1 MRLTAD
7 TFRALYLEYGP
18 RAQGFFMRMT
28 GYDIELS
35 RDLTQDLFTRLWSIR
50 DRYDSQLPF
59 NAWMF
64 TVAYNI
70 LRNEHRRQMTV
81 MEYVSSVDKEESM
94 ELPDKI
100 EQEQRKNLI
109 HAAVDK
115 LPEPQKAVFLL
126 KYGEDLTITEIA
138 KVCDIPEGTVKSR
151 MDKLTELEK
160 ESRELLSDFRSMID
174 DENKEWKLAPL
185 DITDQ
190 RQQKPLMRRIPSWV
204 AVAAMLTG
212 IAIGFAMPHHTAEPT
227 ARHTAFNY
235 ADTCRS
241 IEQNDVNISLLVSAS
256 QRF

>member
-81 MEYVSSVDKEESM
+81 MEYVLSVDKEESM

-100 EQEQRKNLI
+100 EQEQRKSLI

-138 KVCDIPEGTVKSR
+138 KVCDIPEGTENSR
-151 MDKLTELEK
+151 MFSALKAVREYCKLNE
-160 ESRELLSDFRSMID
+160 I
-174 DENKEWKLAPL
+174 
-185 DITDQ
+185 
-190 RQQKPLMRRIPSWV
+190 
-204 AVAAMLTG
+204 
-212 IAIGFAMPHHTAEPT
+212 
-227 ARHTAFNY
+227 
-235 ADTCRS
+235 
-241 IEQNDVNISLLVSAS
+241 
-256 QRF
+256 